1 MFYIYLASIGCQCCS
16 CRHQPLRRWRSWLT
30 SWQFLRTIWK
40 HARRKTPTILGRIF
54 LKSHERFIDFLKG
67 ALAHAAGSVA
77 RSFLGDQDNAPDVAT
92 AAQNW
97 HNAYAA
103 MPEKRQRRFWVRFF
117 LSHQWK
123 TDFYRVHWPM
133 RLVHS
138 PKVSWVKKLPHQ
150 LNLMPRTYT
159 AHMHQ
164 CLNTD
169 NDDFG

>member
-1 MFYIYLASIGCQCCS
+1 MGEETASPAESDAEDLHSAYASMPEHRQRRFWVRFSYWSSDNWENDLLKIYSASISCQCCS
-16 CRHQPLRRWRSWLT
+16 CRHQSLRRWRSWLT
-30 SWQFLRTIWK
+30 SWQLLRTIWK

-117 LSHQWK
+117 
-123 TDFYRVHWPM
+123 F
-133 RLVHS
+133 
-138 PKVSWVKKLPHQ
+138 
-150 LNLMPRTYT
+150 
-159 AHMHQ
+159 
-164 CLNTD
+164 
-169 NDDFG
+169 